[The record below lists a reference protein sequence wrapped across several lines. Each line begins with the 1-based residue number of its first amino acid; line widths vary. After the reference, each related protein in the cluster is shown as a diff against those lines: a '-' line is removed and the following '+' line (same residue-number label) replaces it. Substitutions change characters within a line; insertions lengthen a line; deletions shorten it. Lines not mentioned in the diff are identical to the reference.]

1 MKTSESI
8 KAIAPALIKAQ
19 GEIKG
24 SVVDAAN
31 PFFKSSYA
39 TLEAVWEAVKGP
51 LNANGLFLSQGSAQ
65 STNGD
70 WALITRI
77 LHVSGEW
84 IETSYP
90 MVVTKEHDPQA
101 MGSSCTY
108 SRRYSLKA
116 ILSIP
121 DIDDDAERATQRR
134 VDPPKKNVSRE
145 TQEPP
150 PHLDEFPNFDPPTPQ
165 AFQVTKTSNVCPTC
179 SSKMSP
185 GKEPN
190 KFGPR
195 KGLIDWF
202 CVTCWKEKRKPCSF
216 PM

>member
-39 TLEAVWEAVKGP
+39 TLEAVWDAVKGP
-51 LNANGLFLSQGSAQ
+51 LNANGLFLSQGSIQ
-65 STNGD
+65 SPGGD
-70 WALITRI
+70 WALITRLI
-77 LHVSGEW
+77 HVSGEW

-121 DIDDDAERATQRR
+121 DLDDDAEKATTRAPQKATQ
-134 VDPPKKNVSRE
+134 E
-145 TQEPP
+145 TKGVATTKSSSDFKVPFGKFKDQ
-150 PHLDEFPNFDPPTPQ
+150 NFYDLPLSDTMNYAQ
-165 AFQVTKTSNVCPTC
+165 YLERSA
-179 SSKMSP
+179 
-185 GKEPN
+185 
-190 KFGPR
+190 
-195 KGLIDWF
+195 
-202 CVTCWKEKRKPCSF
+202 KEKGKPMGADAKQF
-216 PM
+216 VTLAYERLNNEGGQLI